1 MKYICFFLLFI
12 IKIGYSQDKSIKI
25 IDSLYREDQFY
36 FNFTYNT
43 LINKSDF
50 LSIKDIA
57 FGFNA
62 GFLRDFPVNKSRT
75 WALAPGFGIGTS
87 LGNNILISNK
97 EYYNLSKFSYFN
109 FDIPIEIRWRDSS
122 PTKQDFLRIHAGFKL
137 SYLYFYALENIE
149 YNHLNRI
156 QYGPYFS
163 IGYSTWNFY
172 VYYGLTPVFSD
183 QFLSNE
189 NDFLSE
195 DYYLQALVLRNIQA
209 GFKFYFL

>member
-1 MKYICFFLLFI
+1 MKYVCFFWLFI
-12 IKIGYSQDKSIKI
+12 VKIGYSQDKSIKI

-43 LINKSDF
+43 LINKSDV

-75 WALAPGFGIGTS
+75 WALAPGFGVGTS
-87 LGNNILISNK
+87 LGNNILIN
-97 EYYNLSKFSYFN
+97 NLEFNNFFKFSYFN
-109 FDIPIEIRWRDSS
+109 FDIPLEIRWRDSN
-122 PTKQDFLRIHAGFKL
+122 PTKQDFLRIHGGFKL

-149 YNHLNRI
+149 SNHLNRV

-163 IGYSTWNFY
+163 IGYGTWNFY
-172 VYYGLTPVFSD
+172 VYYGLTPVFSN

-189 NDFLSE
+189 ILSK
-195 DYYLQALVLRNIQA
+195 DYNLQALALRNIQA